1 MFNVTLFLT
10 VNVRK
15 PPFNDPRVRRALS
28 LAIDRQG
35 GLEGLKRVAAVDF
48 LTVLVPPG
56 GISDYSKEEMDKLSG
71 FGGDIEARR
80 AEAKKLL
87 AEAGVP
93 NLKLTLLNRNV
104 RQPWQPVG
112 VFVMDQWRQIGIEV
126 NQIPA
131 ETPQYFAAI
140 TSGNYDVAL
149 DFNNTVSVDPNETLI
164 KFVPGNPNNYSGADD
179 SILVDLY
186 DKQVVTENPDE
197 RRKLVRQFLD
207 RMMDQLY
214 SIPLIRS
221 NRTTAVLKE
230 VKGWKTPPTTVL
242 NLDLADIWIDK
253 LRTHVGGI
261 RAACTITVQYAA
273 CVRALS
279 GIRSLCDQARDA
291 LPLGVQGLEAGKPVM
306 EDRLLHSRRLV
317 RPRKPGSLSR
327 STGCRVSGVDLHQQ
341 FLALPA
347 RRGQARRHVH
357 RQGLNCCTRRSSTY
371 RR

>member
-1 MFNVTLFLT
+1 M
-10 VNVRK
+10 NVRK

-197 RRKLVRQFLD
+197 RRE
-207 RMMDQLY
+207 
-214 SIPLIRS
+214 
-221 NRTTAVLKE
+221 T
-230 VKGWKTPPTTVL
+230 
-242 NLDLADIWIDK
+242 
-253 LRTHVGGI
+253 
-261 RAACTITVQYAA
+261 RASV
-273 CVRALS
+273 
-279 GIRSLCDQARDA
+279 
-291 LPLGVQGLEAGKPVM
+291 
-306 EDRLLHSRRLV
+306 
-317 RPRKPGSLSR
+317 SR
-327 STGCRVSGVDLHQQ
+327 SDDGP
-341 FLALPA
+341 ALFDPA
-347 RRGQARRHVH
+347 H
-357 RQGLNCCTRRSSTY
+357 RK
-371 RR
+371 